1 MKYTAIL
8 NKMPV
13 EYTDPVSYFLSTDQS
28 LLPMNTII
36 GKRLEIEYTG
46 EIICIRCNRKTNK
59 SFGQGY
65 CYPCF
70 ISAPETEE
78 CVLRPELCKAHLGI
92 ARDIQYAR
100 AHCLSDHFVYL
111 AATPEIKVG
120 ITRSSQIPI
129 RWIDQG
135 ASFAIKIAKTK
146 NRYQAGL
153 IEVELKKHIPDK
165 TNWRKMLTNS
175 ITETPDFNNIL
186 SKIKTVLSP
195 ELQNY
200 LLSDERHVEINY
212 PVLSYPV
219 KAKPVNLEK
228 TLTFFGILKGIKG
241 QYLIIENDDVINI
254 RSHSGYRVNI
264 SVD

>member
-8 NKMPV
+8 NKMRV
-13 EYTDPVSYFLSTDQS
+13 EYTDPVSYFLSTDQG

-36 GKRLEIEYTG
+36 GKRLEIEFTG
-46 EIICIRCNRKTNK
+46 KIICIRCNRKTNK

-92 ARDIQYAR
+92 ARDIDYAR
-100 AHCLSDHFVYL
+100 THCLSDHFVYL
-111 AATPEIKVG
+111 AASPEIKIGV
-120 ITRSSQIPI
+120 TRSSQIPV

-135 ASFAIKIAKTK
+135 ASFAMKIAKTK
-146 NRYQAGL
+146 NRVQAGL
-153 IEVELKKHIPDK
+153 IEVELKNHIPDK
-165 TNWRKMLTNS
+165 TNWRKMLNYTY
-175 ITETPDFNNIL
+175 TDVPDFNKALITIKSVL
-186 SKIKTVLSP
+186 SK
-195 ELQNY
+195 ELQDY
-200 LLSDERHVEINY
+200 LLSDERLVEIKY

-219 KAKPVNLEK
+219 KAKPVSLDK
-228 TLTFFGILKGIKG
+228 TLTLSGILKGIKG
-241 QYLIIENDDVINI
+241 QYLIMENDDVINI
-254 RSHSGYRVNI
+254 RSHSGYRVSI

>member
-8 NKMPV
+8 DKMRV
-13 EYTDPVSYFLSTDQS
+13 EYTDPVSYYLSTDQG
-28 LLPMNTII
+28 LLPMNAII

-46 EIICIRCNRKTNK
+46 EIICVRCNRKTNK

-92 ARDIQYAR
+92 ARDITYAR
-100 AHCLSDHFVYL
+100 THCLSDHFVYL
-111 AATPEIKVG
+111 AASPEIKVG
-120 ITRSSQIPI
+120 VTRSSQIPV

-135 ASFAIKIAKTK
+135 ASFAIKIAKTI

-165 TNWRKMLTNS
+165 TNWRKMLNYT
-175 ITETPDFNNIL
+175 ITEVPDFNKTL
-186 SKIKTVLSP
+186 TKIKLVLSQ

-200 LLSDERHVEINY
+200 LLSDERHVEIKY

-228 TLTFFGILKGIKG
+228 ILTFSGILKGIKG
-241 QYLIIENDDVINI
+241 QYLMMENDDVINI
-254 RSHSGYRVNI
+254 RSHTGYRVNI
-264 SVD
+264 SAD